1 MKLKD
6 IRMSR
11 SLTQK
16 TVAEAI
22 GCSAVVYSRYETG
35 EREPSVDTLVHLAN
49 FFGVSLDF
57 LIGREDV
64 SPAVLS
70 PYERELI
77 SAARQADERARRD
90 ALSLLNANCINAKK
104 EHLA

>member
-16 TVAEAI
+16 TVADAI

-35 EREPSVDTLVHLAN
+35 EREPSIDTLVHLAN

-64 SPAVLS
+64 SPSVLS

-104 EHLA
+104 ENLA